1 MSVTRRARANADIAH
16 PTRATGIENES
27 AYWGSTGEIILT
39 PSMTQPET
47 SERFRITKSRC
58 FIYKRPI
65 ICASH
70 KQLSIIIPQRVVHEL
85 MRRKARKYPGIDRT

>member
-1 MSVTRRARANADIAH
+1 MM
-16 PTRATGIENES
+16 
-27 AYWGSTGEIILT
+27 LT

-65 ICASH
+65 ICVSE
-70 KQLSIIIPQRVVHEL
+70 KQLSIIVPQRVLHEL
-85 MRRKARKYPGIDRT
+85 TRSKARKYPGLYRT

>member
-1 MSVTRRARANADIAH
+1 MSVTTRARANADIAH

-47 SERFRITKSRC
+47 SERFRITESRC
-58 FIYKRPI
+58 LIYKASI
-65 ICASH
+65 ICVSG
-70 KQLSIIIPQRVVHEL
+70 KLLSMI
-85 MRRKARKYPGIDRT
+85 